1 MLSSSQRN
9 LCWRIAMGEEKE
21 EDLARPLTKEEKDE
35 IKDYKEEIA
44 YYKANGL
51 DDLLDAMSFDE

>member
-9 LCWRIAMGEEKE
+9 LCWRIAMGEE
-21 EDLARPLTKEEKDE
+21 KEEKDE